1 MKPRAAILMAALL
14 LPSCGDDKAQT
25 PPKTADG
32 KPAETK
38 PGESNPAEPAAPGLD
53 LASLKGP
60 ETAPP
65 SAPEARGEDSP
76 LARETT
82 GGKPEPASPS
92 APDGAA
98 GDKPAAGD
106 PAKPPP
112 PGNPDEITDTEVL
125 LTWSQE
131 EREALNEMK
140 PEEKAKEMRKRRLEI
155 FKERGGRLEAA
166 SGKMEDKGADPA
178 TGERGPARP
187 DAPKPQDL
195 APSDLRDIL
204 SDIGSSDPE
213 IRARGV
219 ESARRY
225 TDKAVAARYMVPL
238 LADKDPDLRA
248 IVCSTLGSLKQAD
261 SVDPLEKLVA
271 KPGEKDAVRARA
283 IHAIGEIGGVQGRA
297 ALRRIAREGG
307 EPSDRADALGM
318 LIKLREVMEVKDLL
332 KSALGD
338 LDAGVR
344 QQAVTAVK
352 EFNLKAFETD
362 LYPRLKDASEQ
373 VVVEAARAL
382 GVLQARA
389 AVGLLVDLIVQVEED
404 EEIEDSD
411 AIQNACNIALEQI
424 TGVKQGFDTALPDE
438 QKRAAV
444 DNWRIWWKKNKAT
457 WK

>member
-1 MKPRAAILMAALL
+1 MKPRAATLTVALL
-14 LPSCGDDKAQT
+14 LAACGDDKPQPAPK
-25 PPKTADG
+25 PPADG
-32 KPAETK
+32 KAAETK
-38 PGESNPAEPAAPGLD
+38 PADPKPADPATPGLD

-65 SAPEARGEDSP
+65 PAPSP
-76 LARETT
+76 DAA
-82 GGKPEPASPS
+82 PAPAP

-98 GDKPAAGD
+98 AARPAPDPAPAPEPAPPASTD

-155 FKERGGRLEAA
+155 FKERGGKLEAA
-166 SGKMEDKGADPA
+166 SGKMGEKGSDPA

-204 SDIGSSDPE
+204 SDIASSDPE
-213 IRARGV
+213 IRARGI

-225 TDKAVAARYMVPL
+225 TDKAVAARYMIPL
-238 LADKDPDLRA
+238 LEDKDPDLRA

-261 SVDPLEKLVA
+261 AVDPLEKLVA
-271 KPGEKDAVRARA
+271 KTGEKDAVRARA
-283 IHAIGEIGGVQGRA
+283 IHAIGEIGGLQGRS

-332 KSALGD
+332 KPALSD

-352 EFNLKAFETD
+352 EFNLKSFETD
-362 LYPRLKDASEQ
+362 IYPRLKDASEQ

-382 GVLQARA
+382 GVLQARG
-389 AVGLLVDLIVQVEED
+389 AVGLLVDLIVHVEED
-404 EEIEDSD
+404 EEIEDPD

-424 TGVKQGFDTALPDE
+424 TGVKQGFDTSLPDE
-438 QKRAAV
+438 QKKAAV